1 MDVYCRSSYSFALLL
16 LVVFIQD
23 FTESLRL
30 TEVRIP
36 NHVIRNNSV
45 RLECH
50 FDMNGEA
57 LYSVK
62 WYKDGCEF
70 YRYVPRDHP
79 PAQVFELNGVN
90 VDLHNSTDTQVVLD
104 NVNLA
109 STGRYRC
116 EVSAEAPSFQ
126 TVSDHGDM
134 VVVGGRARY
143 QIGDVVRLNCTSG
156 RSKPAAHLQWFINGE
171 PADSMLTRQYETIIT
186 GREGLETTIL
196 GLEFRVR
203 QRHFKKG
210 DMKLKCLATI
220 ASIYWKSNEE
230 SVEGD
235 RPLRTPISSPIES
248 RSVPST
254 SSKADRV
261 QASNSSKKPSIIFF
275 ESILIKSLLLIISS
289 AVFR

>member
-1 MDVYCRSSYSFALLL
+1 
-16 LVVFIQD
+16 
-23 FTESLRL
+23 
-30 TEVRIP
+30 
-36 NHVIRNNSV
+36 
-45 RLECH
+45 
-50 FDMNGEA
+50 MNGEA

-62 WYKDGCEF
+62 WYKDGYEF

-79 PAQVFELNGVN
+79 PAQVFMQNGIYVN
-90 VDLHNSTDTQVVLD
+90 LHNSSDNQVVLE
-104 NVNLA
+104 NVTLA

-116 EVSAEAPSFQ
+116 EISGEAPSFT

-134 VVVGGRARY
+134 IVVATPDHGPVITGGKARY
-143 QIGDVVRLNCTSG
+143 QIGDMVRLNCTSG

-171 PADSMLTRQYETIIT
+171 PADPILTRQFETLVT
-186 GREGLETTIL
+186 GREGLETTTL

-235 RPLRTPISSPIES
+235 RPLRTPYSSPIES
-248 RSVPST
+248 RESVPPS

-261 QASNSSKKPSIIFF
+261 QASNSSKNTSIFINS
-275 ESILIKSLLLIISS
+275 EIIKTLLFIISS
-289 AVFR
+289 TFFR